1 MINKK
6 NKCVA
11 TIIRKQLCLH
21 QAREKYQNLRN
32 VSKMGRSFYV
42 LCAIVAYIEDQW

>member
-1 MINKK
+1 MINEK

-21 QAREKYQNLRN
+21 RARKKYQNLKSL
-32 VSKMGRSFYV
+32 SKMDRSLYV
-42 LCAIVAYIEDQW
+42 LCAIVAYIESQW